1 MYQQHKVIKTPPL
14 GEAGRGLLFFI
25 MELFDV
31 YPLFDIN
38 VVKGKGCSVW
48 DDKGQ
53 EYLDLYGGH
62 AVISIGHCH
71 PHYVEKVTEQLNALG
86 FYSNSVIN
94 TLQRRLAERLGKVCG
109 YDDYQLF
116 LINSGAEAN
125 ENALKL
131 ASFKTGR
138 TRVLS
143 AAKAFHGRTSL
154 AVEATD
160 NPKIIAP
167 INANGHVTYLPV
179 NDLEAWEAE
188 LAKGDVCA
196 CIIECIQGVGGIKL
210 VDEDFAQGLQAACKR
225 YGAVLICDEIQCGY
239 GRSGKFFAHQWLGIR
254 PDLITVAK
262 GIGNGF
268 PMGAVLISPDFKP
281 VYGQLGTTFGGN
293 HLACAAALA
302 VLDVIESENLVDNAR
317 ETGDYLMARLK
328 EMQATEKHITDMRG
342 RGLMIGIDLDM
353 PHKELRQHLVYNEHC
368 FTGCASTNI
377 LRLLPPLCF
386 TKAMADDF
394 ILRLERAF
402 AAVG

>member
-1 MYQQHKVIKTPPL
+1 
-14 GEAGRGLLFFI
+14 

-31 YPLFDIN
+31 YPLFDVNI
-38 VVKGKGCSVW
+38 VKGKGCSVW

-71 PHYVEKVTEQLNALG
+71 PHYVEMMTRQLNELG

-94 TLQRRLAERLGKVCG
+94 TLQRRLAERLGKACG
-109 YDDYQLF
+109 YGDYRLF

-154 AVEATD
+154 AVEVTD

-167 INANGHVTYLPV
+167 INANGHVTYLPL
-179 NDLEAWEAE
+179 NDLAAWEAE

-196 CIIECIQGVGGIKL
+196 CILECIQGVGGIQL
-210 VDEDFAQGLQAACKR
+210 ATEDFARGLQEACHR
-225 YGAVLICDEIQCGY
+225 HGAVLICDEIQCGY
-239 GRSGKFFAHQWLGIR
+239 GRSGKFFAHQWLGLR

-262 GIGNGF
+262 GIANGF

-281 VYGQLGTTFGGN
+281 EYGQLGTTFGGN
-293 HLACAAALA
+293 HLACTAALA
-302 VLDVIESENLVDNAR
+302 VLDVIEGEGLVENAR

-328 EMQATEKHITDMRG
+328 ELQQEEPRITDVRG
-342 RGLMIGIDLDM
+342 RGLMVGISLSV
-353 PHKELRQHLVYNEHC
+353 PHKALRSHLVYTEHC

-377 LRLLPPLCF
+377 LRLLPPLTF
-386 TKAMADDF
+386 TREMADDF
-394 ILRLERAF
+394 IQRLRRAF
-402 AAVG
+402 AAC

>member
-1 MYQQHKVIKTPPL
+1 MK
-14 GEAGRGLLFFI
+14 
-25 MELFDV
+25 LFDV

-38 VVKGKGCSVW
+38 IAKGEGCKVW

-71 PHYVEKVTEQLNALG
+71 PHYVERLTAQLNRLG

-94 TLQRRLAERLGKVCG
+94 RLQEQLAGRIGQLSG

-131 ASFKTGR
+131 ASFKNGR

-154 AVEATD
+154 AVEVTN

-167 INANGHVTYLPV
+167 INANGHTTYLPL
-179 NDLEAWEAE
+179 NDLEVWRQE

-196 CIIECIQGVGGIKL
+196 CIIECIQGVGGIQL
-210 VDEDFAQGLQAACKR
+210 VSEEFAQGLQQLCHE
-225 YGAVLICDEIQCGY
+225 YGAVLIADEIQCGY
-239 GRSGKFFAHQWLGIR
+239 GRSGRFFAHQWLGIR
-254 PDLITVAK
+254 PDLITCAK

-268 PMGAVLISPDFKP
+268 PVGAVLISPDFKP
-281 VYGQLGTTFGGN
+281 EYGQLGTTFGGN
-293 HLACAAALA
+293 HLACTAALA
-302 VLDVIESENLVDNAR
+302 VLDVMEQEQLVENAHQV
-317 ETGDYLMARLK
+317 GDYLMERLK
-328 EMQATEKHITDMRG
+328 QLQQQCPHIVEVRG
-342 RGLMIGIDLDM
+342 RGLMIGIELDM
-353 PHKELRQHLVYNEHC
+353 PHKDLRSRLLFEEHV

-377 LRLLPPLCF
+377 LRLLPPLSF
-386 TKAMADDF
+386 TRDMADRF
-394 ILRLERAF
+394 VEKFSHVLNAY
-402 AAVG
+402 

>member
-1 MYQQHKVIKTPPL
+1 MN
-14 GEAGRGLLFFI
+14 
-25 MELFDV
+25 LFDV

-38 VVKGKGCSVW
+38 IVKGRGCSVW

-71 PHYVEKVTEQLNALG
+71 PHYVEKLTEQLNALG

-94 TLQRRLAERLGKVCG
+94 DFQRQLAERLGKACG

-167 INANGHVTYLPV
+167 INANNHVTYLPL
-179 NDLEAWEAE
+179 NDLEAWERE

-210 VDEDFAQGLQAACKR
+210 ATEEFAKGLQAACRK

-254 PDLITVAK
+254 PDIITVAK

-281 VYGQLGTTFGGN
+281 EYGQLGTTFGGN
-293 HLACAAALA
+293 HLACVAALA
-302 VLDVIESENLVDNAR
+302 VLDVIESEHLVDNAH
-317 ETGDYLMARLK
+317 EAGEYLMAKLK
-328 EMQATEKHITDMRG
+328 ELQATEKRITDVRG

-353 PHKELRQHLVYNEHC
+353 PHKALRQNLVYTQHC
-368 FTGCASTNI
+368 FTGCASKNI

-394 ILRLERAF
+394 IGRLKKAF
-402 AAVG
+402 AEI